1 MRAHARELLSER
13 GQVREGEGGGTV
25 GDHAMQNINCK
36 MQNKGARRKRLDP
49 PESPRVC
56 GCGCVGVRGDVYHD
70 LDNGEDDLDNGEDD
84 LDNGEDG
91 YVYSALGSFQ

>member
-1 MRAHARELLSER
+1 M
-13 GQVREGEGGGTV
+13 QNINCK
-25 GDHAMQNINCK
+25 MQNINCK

-84 LDNGEDG
+84 LDNGEDDLDNGEDDLDNGEDG